1 MPSISHQ
8 MKSARFP
15 LHRDLAGFDFA
26 ASPVD
31 KALITKLADLSF
43 TEDAHNVVLIG
54 GPGTGK
60 THLATALRV
69 AQNSMKNPVQNSVEI
84 NNDTTLIDVRVAGE
98 AVWLNQNQIALC
110 SERDA

>member
-1 MPSISHQ
+1 

-98 AVWLNQNQIALC
+98 AVWLNQNQTALC
-110 SERDA
+110 SERDT